1 MIRAAAIALCGLVFA
16 TPLLAAAA
24 IAGLGTSGAVGFA
37 AGDIPSEYARDYEA
51 SAQRFGIDW
60 AVLAAIGK
68 VECDHGRLA
77 AAGCNPAGSVNEAGA
92 VGPMQFL
99 APTWRHGEQLGS
111 SPAPGPATQTTA
123 DGYASDGDGDG
134 VADIWNPAD
143 AIASAARYLVANGA
157 PADYRR
163 ALLAYNHAD
172 WYVARVLQQA
182 ARYRN
187 ATASIGTADD
197 PGQSDPVAWAARY
210 LGSPYVYG
218 GNHAPAALQL
228 QPGSTPQLEI
238 GARDGRAGFFDCS
251 SLASW
256 AFAQTRGFFIGGTS
270 EEQWRTAQERGLR
283 GEALVRV
290 DAPPGGFARDDL
302 LFFEPTPSGPGHVAI
317 AIDDTHMIESP
328 HTGADIRVALIAQRS
343 DLVGVVRY
351 PSTSSSTS
359 NPRRTDS

>member
-51 SAQRFGIDW
+51 SARRFGIDW

-77 AAGCNPAGSVNEAGA
+77 AAGCNPAGSVNKAGA

-99 APTWRHGEQLGS
+99 APTWRRGEQLGS
-111 SPAPGPATQTTA
+111 SPTPGPATQNTS

-172 WYVARVLQQA
+172 WYVARV
-182 ARYRN
+182 
-187 ATASIGTADD
+187 
-197 PGQSDPVAWAARY
+197 
-210 LGSPYVYG
+210 
-218 GNHAPAALQL
+218 PAA
-228 QPGSTPQLEI
+228 GS
-238 GARDGRAGFFDCS
+238 
-251 SLASW
+251 
-256 AFAQTRGFFIGGTS
+256 
-270 EEQWRTAQERGLR
+270 
-283 GEALVRV
+283 ALPECDREHRH
-290 DAPPGGFARDDL
+290 G
-302 LFFEPTPSGPGHVAI
+302 
-317 AIDDTHMIESP
+317 
-328 HTGADIRVALIAQRS
+328 
-343 DLVGVVRY
+343 
-351 PSTSSSTS
+351 
-359 NPRRTDS
+359 